1 MSAALPV
8 AVALPLAAAAGVVA
22 LRRWPNVREAVSL
35 IEIGR
40 AHV

>member
-1 MSAALPV
+1 MIRVENISLEYDKGNPILENV
-8 AVALPLAAAAGVVA
+8 SFKVEAGQF
-22 LRRWPNVREAVSL
+22 VSL